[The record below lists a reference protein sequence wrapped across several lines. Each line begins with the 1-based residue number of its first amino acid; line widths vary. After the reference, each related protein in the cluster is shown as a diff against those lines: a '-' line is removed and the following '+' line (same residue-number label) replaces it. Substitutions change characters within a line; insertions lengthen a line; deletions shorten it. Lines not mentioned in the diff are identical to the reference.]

1 MPEDAVTMPLIP
13 ANKDKENQTKGK
25 KMKESEVCEKIKYE
39 LLEFMRTNAKE
50 LDYLSV
56 HEKLKEFGERC
67 WCPLTHSVEEEQQV
81 MDNYYFLL
89 GWLESR
95 ISLATEQHFTKYVGG
110 TAFSHSFKEVPQET
124 KK

>member
-1 MPEDAVTMPLIP
+1 
-13 ANKDKENQTKGK
+13 
-25 KMKESEVCEKIKYE
+25 MKESEVCEKIKYE
-39 LLEFMRTNAKE
+39 LLEFMRAEGKE
-50 LDYLSV
+50 LDYVTV
-56 HEKLKEFGERC
+56 HEKLKEFGQRC
-67 WCPLTHSVEEEQQV
+67 WCPLTDSVEEEQQV

-95 ISLATEQHFTKYVGG
+95 ISLATEQYFKKFVAG

>member
-1 MPEDAVTMPLIP
+1 
-13 ANKDKENQTKGK
+13 
-25 KMKESEVCEKIKYE
+25 MKESEVCEKIKYE
-39 LLEFMRTNAKE
+39 LLEFMRTKAKE

-56 HEKLKEFGERC
+56 HEKLKELGERC

-95 ISLATEQHFTKYVGG
+95 ISLTTEQYFKKFIGG
-110 TAFSHSFKEVPQET
+110 TALSHSFREVENR
-124 KK
+124 